1 MTSPIV
7 RSLEKCE
14 VVVCCGSGGV
24 GKTTTSA
31 VLAMV
36 LAAKEDSRVL
46 VLTIDPAKRL
56 ATALGI
62 DRLGGD
68 PVRVS
73 NARLRKAG
81 VDARGEM
88 WAAML
93 DAKSTWDAVVE
104 RYAPDRNTA
113 KAIKAN
119 RFYKT
124 ISDSF
129 AGSQE
134 YIAMEALYE
143 LHRGGE
149 YDCVVIDTPPSR
161 NALDFLDAPSRVSD
175 FVGKRFIGWLA
186 GGTRLGFR
194 ATNFAAAPFIHI
206 VERVLGAGGLDE
218 LREFATLIR
227 SLYGGVQRRS
237 HDVYRLLRS
246 SKTGFVVVTTLDPG
260 SFDEAKFFAKKLRGY
275 SMPLRGVVVNRV
287 LPQWLADRDAAKAAA
302 ALIEDGDLPQW
313 LEAKCGIETDQETL
327 MRLGETFLTYHRLA
341 TRDAAQLTALA
352 QLGSAPVATVPLFD
366 EGVGDLEGLAKIVQ
380 SL

>member
-1 MTSPIV
+1 MSSPLV

-36 LAAKEDSRVL
+36 LAAKEDARVL

-62 DRLGGD
+62 DSLGGD
-68 PVRVS
+68 PVRIS
-73 NARLRKAG
+73 NARLRQAG
-81 VDARGEM
+81 VDVRGEM

-93 DAKSTWDAVVE
+93 DPKSTWDAVVE
-104 RYAPDRNTA
+104 RYAPDRDTA
-113 KAIKAN
+113 RAIKAN

-149 YDCVVIDTPPSR
+149 YDCVVVDTPPSR

-175 FVGKRFIGWLA
+175 FVGKRFIGWLG

-194 ATNFAAAPFIHI
+194 AFDFAATPFIHI
-206 VERVLGAGGLDE
+206 AERVLGTGGLDE

-227 SLYGGVQRRS
+227 SLYAGVQRRG
-237 HDVYRLLRS
+237 HDVYRLMRS
-246 SKTGFVVVTTLDPG
+246 SKTGFVVVTTLDAG
-260 SFDEAKFFAKKLRGY
+260 SFDEAKFFTKKLRGY

-287 LPQWLADRDAAKAAA
+287 LPQWLADREAAKAATT
-302 ALIEDGDLPQW
+302 LVEDGDLSKW
-313 LEAKCGIETDQETL
+313 LASNCDIKANDQTL
-327 MRLGETFLTYHRLA
+327 VRLGETFLTYQHLA
-341 TRDAAQLTALA
+341 TRDAVQLSALA
-352 QLGSAPVATVPLFD
+352 QLGPAPVATVPLFNQ
-366 EGVGDLEGLAKIVQ
+366 GVSDLEGLAKIAQ

>member
-1 MTSPIV
+1 MSSPIV

-24 GKTTTSA
+24 GKTTISA
-31 VLAMV
+31 VLAML
-36 LAAKEDSRVL
+36 LAAKEDARVL
-46 VLTIDPAKRL
+46 VLTIDPARRL

-73 NARLRKAG
+73 NARLRQAG
-81 VDARGEM
+81 VDVRGEM

-93 DAKSTWDAVVE
+93 DPKSAWDAVVE
-104 RYAPDRNTA
+104 RYAPDRDTA
-113 KAIKAN
+113 RKIQAN
-119 RFYKT
+119 RFYRT

-149 YDCVVIDTPPSR
+149 YDCVVVDTPPSR

-194 ATNFAAAPFIHI
+194 AFDFAATPFIHI

-227 SLYGGVQRRS
+227 SLYGGVQQRG
-237 HDVYRLLRS
+237 HDVYRLMRS
-246 SKTGFVVVTTLDPG
+246 SKTGFVVVTTLDTSP
-260 SFDEAKFFAKKLRGY
+260 FDEAKFFTKKLRDY

-287 LPQWLADRDAAKAAA
+287 LPQWLADREAAKAATS
-302 ALIEDGDLPQW
+302 LVEDGALPEW
-313 LEAKCGIETDQETL
+313 LKSNCDIKTDQQTL
-327 MRLGETFLTYHRLA
+327 ARLGETFLTYHRLA
-341 TRDAAQLTALA
+341 TRDAAQLSTLA
-352 QLGSAPVATVPLFD
+352 QLGSAPVSTVPLFD
-366 EGVGDLEGLAKIVQ
+366 EGVADLEGLAKIA
-380 SL
+380 SLL

>member
-14 VVVCCGSGGV
+14 VIVCCGSGGV

-31 VLAMV
+31 ALAMV

-56 ATALGI
+56 ATALGVAQ
-62 DRLGGD
+62 LGGD

-73 NARLRKAG
+73 STRLRQAG
-81 VDARGEM
+81 VDSRGEM

-134 YIAMEALYE
+134 YMAMEALYE

-149 YDCVVIDTPPSR
+149 YDCVVVDTPPSR

-175 FVGKRFIGWLA
+175 F
-186 GGTRLGFR
+186 
-194 ATNFAAAPFIHI
+194 
-206 VERVLGAGGLDE
+206 
-218 LREFATLIR
+218 
-227 SLYGGVQRRS
+227 
-237 HDVYRLLRS
+237 
-246 SKTGFVVVTTLDPG
+246 
-260 SFDEAKFFAKKLRGY
+260 
-275 SMPLRGVVVNRV
+275 
-287 LPQWLADRDAAKAAA
+287 
-302 ALIEDGDLPQW
+302 
-313 LEAKCGIETDQETL
+313 
-327 MRLGETFLTYHRLA
+327 
-341 TRDAAQLTALA
+341 
-352 QLGSAPVATVPLFD
+352 
-366 EGVGDLEGLAKIVQ
+366 
-380 SL
+380 